1 MNKQILPD
9 FPRKRYRFDAE
20 FACAA
25 YYFNNKTNIM
35 MRTWL
40 FVLLC
45 LPTLLKAQSG
55 HNHAQSNRRAALCP
69 LQTVYLHRPF
79 QLTAYNGQVFTKNDL
94 PKGKPTMVFLF
105 SVECDHCAHMTEDIL
120 KNIDKFKKANILMVT
135 PFKLERMKA
144 WYDQY
149 KIGNYPNI
157 IMAAE
162 PTRQIAYYYDLQNF
176 PAFTCIT
183 GKASWKRITKVRL
196 NWTPC

>member
-9 FPRKRYRFDAE
+9 FPQKRYRFDVEPLARD
-20 FACAA
+20 A
-25 YYFNNKTNIM
+25 YFNNKTNIM

-40 FVLLC
+40 LVLLC
-45 LPTLLKAQSG
+45 LPALLKAQTIQPAG
-55 HNHAQSNRRAALCP
+55 AKLPPFKQYNFIA
-69 LQTVYLHRPF
+69 PF

-94 PKGKPTMVFLF
+94 PKGKPTLVFLF

-162 PTRQIAYYYDLQNF
+162 PTRQIAYYYDLHNF
-176 PAFTCIT
+176 PGVYIYDRKGQLVANYEGTVKLDT
-183 GKASWKRITKVRL
+183 VLKHL
-196 NWTPC
+196 

>member
-1 MNKQILPD
+1 
-9 FPRKRYRFDAE
+9 
-20 FACAA
+20 
-25 YYFNNKTNIM
+25 

-55 HNHAQSNRRAALCP
+55 HNHAHEKQPGAP
-69 LQTVYLHRPF
+69 LPPFKQYNFIAPF
-79 QLTAYNGQVFTKNDL
+79 QLTAYTGQVFTKNDI
-94 PKGKPTMVFLF
+94 PKGRPTMVFLF

-120 KNIDKFKKANILMVT
+120 KNIDKFKKSNILMVT

-162 PTRQIAYYYDLQNF
+162 PTRQIVYYYDLHNF
-176 PAFTCIT
+176 PGVYLYNRKGQLEADYEGTVKLDT
-183 GKASWKRITKVRL
+183 VLKHL
-196 NWTPC
+196 

>member
-1 MNKQILPD
+1 
-9 FPRKRYRFDAE
+9 
-20 FACAA
+20 
-25 YYFNNKTNIM
+25 

-45 LPTLLKAQSG
+45 LPTFLKAQSG
-55 HNHAQSNRRAALCP
+55 HNHGQAQQAGAKLP
-69 LQTVYLHRPF
+69 PFKQYTFVAPF
-79 QLTAYNGQVFTKNDL
+79 QLTAYTGQVFTKNDL

-162 PTRQIAYYYDLQNF
+162 PTRQIVYYYDLQNF
-176 PAFTCIT
+176 PGIYLYNKKGQLEADYEGTVKLDT
-183 GKASWKRITKVRL
+183 VLKHL
-196 NWTPC
+196 